1 MPTSLSAK
9 KRMRQTEKRQ
19 VRNRRIKSA
28 LRTQIRKVEVA
39 VDSGDA
45 EAARREYQAAVKAID
60 KAVTKGVLHRNTA
73 GRRKSRL
80 AALVNT
86 MAAQT
91 QEG

>member
-9 KRMRQTEKRQ
+9 KRMRQTEKQRL
-19 VRNRRIKSA
+19 RNRRIRSA

-80 AALVNT
+80 AGRVNT